1 MLHSLLPR
9 NCGCSSGAEQKKS
22 RLCFVQQRVNRGG
35 VKCKCIVE
43 AAGEGS
49 RGRLPA
55 AHRKM
60 LGALGTFYLFTAQM
74 VAQKVQCSCR
84 LKGSKCCQRA
94 QLLPGWGSYIGAT
107 PIVNTPVGCALYA
120 KASHA
125 APSVHPCVCMWE
137 CAWVLIVCLP
147 AMCGSSWRRNQF
159 ALPVN
164 CVKKWKGF
172 YLFCSFLK

>member
-1 MLHSLLPR
+1 MAARLGQSRKNPDFALC
-9 NCGCSSGAEQKKS
+9 NSAWIGAGWSANASS
-22 RLCFVQQRVNRGG
+22 RQQGEGNRG
-35 VKCKCIVE
+35 
-43 AAGEGS
+43 
-49 RGRLPA
+49 RQPA